1 MLVRGGCFIIT
12 GATGKFPK
20 LTVKLVLASRAK
32 GPANR
37 AEAWACLTANLALPG
52 SGSLAAGKPIG
63 YYQLALAAVGFI
75 LSVAT
80 GIHLLGWMMGNGN
93 ALSQTSGD
101 PVENLSFLWHEI
113 RWPLAGLGIFAASLL
128 WAAITSL
135 QILSAHP
142 KNPVPPRI
150 V

>member
-1 MLVRGGCFIIT
+1 M
-12 GATGKFPK
+12 
-20 LTVKLVLASRAK
+20 KLVLASRAK

-37 AEAWACLTANLALPG
+37 MEAWACVTANLALPG

-63 YYQLALAAVGFI
+63 YYQLALAVVGFI
-75 LSVAT
+75 LSMAT
-80 GIHLLGWMMGNGN
+80 GVHLMEWMMGNWASIN
-93 ALSQTSGD
+93 QSTGD
-101 PVENLSFLWHEI
+101 PFDTLATIWHEI
-113 RWPLAGLGIFAASLL
+113 RWPLAGLVVFTASLL
-128 WAAITSL
+128 WSGITSL

>member
-1 MLVRGGCFIIT
+1 M
-12 GATGKFPK
+12 
-20 LTVKLVLASRAK
+20 KLVLASRAK

-37 AEAWACLTANLALPG
+37 TEAWACLTANLALPG
-52 SGSLAAGKPIG
+52 SGSLAAGKSIG
-63 YYQLALAAVGFI
+63 YYQLALAAAGFI

-80 GIHLLGWMMGNGN
+80 GIHLLEWMLGNWTRVN
-93 ALSQTSGD
+93 QSTGD
-101 PVENLSFLWHEI
+101 PFETLATIWHEI
-113 RWPLAGLGIFAASLL
+113 RWPLAGLGIFATALM
-128 WAAITSL
+128 WAAMTSM

>member
-1 MLVRGGCFIIT
+1 
-12 GATGKFPK
+12 
-20 LTVKLVLASRAK
+20 VKLVLASRAK

-37 AEAWACLTANLALPG
+37 AEAWACVTSNLALPG
-52 SGSLAAGKPIG
+52 SGSLAAGKPVG

-80 GIHLLGWMMGNGN
+80 GIHLLEWMLENWTRIN
-93 ALSQTSGD
+93 QATGD
-101 PVENLSFLWHEI
+101 PMDNLSTIWHEI
-113 RWPLAGLGIFAASLL
+113 RWPMAGLGIFAASLL
-128 WAAITSL
+128 WAVITSL

-150 V
+150 AP

>member
-1 MLVRGGCFIIT
+1 M
-12 GATGKFPK
+12 
-20 LTVKLVLASRAK
+20 KLVLASRAK

-37 AEAWACLTANLALPG
+37 TEAWACLTANLALPG

-63 YYQLALAAVGFI
+63 YYQLALAAAGFV
-75 LSVAT
+75 LSVAA
-80 GIHLLGWMMGNGN
+80 GIHMLEWMLENWTRMNQ
-93 ALSQTSGD
+93 STGD
-101 PVENLSFLWHEI
+101 PFETLTTLWREI
-113 RWPLAGLGIFAASLL
+113 RWPLAGLGIFAASWL

-135 QILSAHP
+135 QILSTYP